1 MLNQRRY
8 RELAQIPAMG
18 GDQAA
23 RAYLA
28 RLVESA
34 ADFSAGFDRLPSAP
48 EAWSTGFFTEFDLDL
63 QYRDGSKLLRA
74 RLYMVPDGSGWRVA
88 GLMVEPPG

>member
-23 RAYLA
+23 RAHLA